1 MNKIS
6 NTYSSAIRISIFLF
20 ISKFVF
26 RFCFY
31 LNKKYT
37 DQIQDNR
44 ERKKRKNNQEKTK
57 EKDFYVAFAR
67 VAARLPT

>member
-1 MNKIS
+1 LK
-6 NTYSSAIRISIFLF
+6 IFLHALF
-20 ISKFVF
+20 
-26 RFCFY
+26 FY

-44 ERKKRKNNQEKTK
+44 RKNNQEKNK
-57 EKDFYVAFAR
+57 MLFYVAFAR

>member
-1 MNKIS
+1 M
-6 NTYSSAIRISIFLF
+6 LC
-20 ISKFVF
+20 
-26 RFCFY
+26 FCFY

-44 ERKKRKNNQEKTK
+44 RRKKTS
-57 EKDFYVAFAR
+57 DHFYVAFAR

>member
-1 MNKIS
+1 MKFEQNFP
-6 NTYSSAIRISIFLF
+6 YLF
-20 ISKFVF
+20 ICNQNIDISLNLENISPCFV
-26 RFCFY
+26 FY

-44 ERKKRKNNQEKTK
+44 RKNNQGKNK
-57 EKDFYVAFAR
+57 MLFYVAFAR